1 MVDVFQIVLT
11 AGLAL
16 ALAVAVVYAVAL
28 GCARVLGDAAPLPL
42 NEIMRR
48 RGVAPRDLQGEML
61 AREAAAACRRCALC
75 ASKDECRAWLASCQ
89 RNGHAR
95 FCPNAAFFEQVRSD
109 RGPGGACVTAG

>member
-1 MVDVFQIVLT
+1 MVDVFQIVLS

-28 GCARVLGDAAPLPL
+28 GCARILGDEGPLPL
-42 NEIMRR
+42 DEILSR

-61 AREAAAACRRCALC
+61 AQEAAAAGRRCALC
-75 ASKDECRAWLASCQ
+75 ASKQACRAWLASCQ

-95 FCPNAAFFEQVRSD
+95 FCPNAGFLERVASEGR
-109 RGPGGACVTAG
+109 PHGACATAG